1 MTSVVSIAMY
11 KKAKEGLFP
20 SYVPLYKTVRLYSE
34 DFLFE
39 EYLESDSIGDFLVK
53 FKKNNNLTLKDIS
66 NMTGFSVSHIAN
78 VIYGKKASNGFIQK
92 LKNLKYQNIKKPIE

>member
-1 MTSVVSIAMY
+1 MTSVVSIATY
-11 KKAKEGLFP
+11 KEAKERLFP
-20 SYVPLYKTVRLYSE
+20 SYVPLYKTIKLYSE

-39 EYLESDSIGDFLVK
+39 EYLESDSIGEFIVK

-78 VIYGKKASNGFIQK
+78 VIYGKNATPDFIRAFSK
-92 LKNLKYQNIKKPIE
+92 LKLVK

>member
-1 MTSVVSIAMY
+1 MTSVVSIATY
-11 KKAKEGLFP
+11 KEAKERLFP

-39 EYLESDSIGDFLVK
+39 EYLESDSIGEFLVK

-66 NMTGFSVSHIAN
+66 NMTGFSSSHIAN
-78 VIYGKKASNGFIQK
+78 VIYGKNATPDFIDKISQ
-92 LKNLKYQNIKKPIE
+92 LKNIDKIIRE

>member
-1 MTSVVSIAMY
+1 MY
-11 KKAKEGLFP
+11 KETKEKLFP
-20 SYVPLYKTVRLYSE
+20 PYVPLYKTIKLYSE

-39 EYLESDSIGDFLVK
+39 EYLESDSIGEFIVK

-78 VIYGKKASNGFIQK
+78 VIYGKNATPDFIRAISK
-92 LKNLKYQNIKKPIE
+92 LKLVK

>member
-11 KKAKEGLFP
+11 KEAKERLFP
-20 SYVPLYKTVRLYSE
+20 PYVPLYKTIKLYSE

-39 EYLESDSIGDFLVK
+39 EYLESDSIGEFIIK

-66 NMTGFSVSHIAN
+66 NITGFSASHIAN
-78 VIYGKKASNGFIQK
+78 VIYGKKATPKFYHEVNK
-92 LKNLKYQNIKKPIE
+92 LKN

>member
-11 KKAKEGLFP
+11 KETKEKLFP
-20 SYVPLYKTVRLYSE
+20 PYVPLYKTIKLYSE

-39 EYLESDSIGDFLVK
+39 EYLESDSIGEFIVK
-53 FKKNNNLTLKDIS
+53 FKNNNNLTLKDIS

-78 VIYGKKASNGFIQK
+78 VIYGKNATPDFIRAISK
-92 LKNLKYQNIKKPIE
+92 LKLVK

>member
-11 KKAKEGLFP
+11 KEAKESLFP
-20 SYVPLYKTVRLYSE
+20 PYVPLYKTVRLYSE

-39 EYLESDSIGDFLVK
+39 EYLESDSIGEFIVK

-66 NMTGFSVSHIAN
+66 TMTGFSVSHISN
-78 VIYGKKASNGFIQK
+78 VINGKNITPTFIK
-92 LKNLKYQNIKKPIE
+92 KINILKNTFY

>member
-1 MTSVVSIAMY
+1 MTSVVSIATY
-11 KKAKEGLFP
+11 KEAKERLFP
-20 SYVPLYKTVRLYSE
+20 SYVPLYRSVKLYSE

-39 EYLESDSIGDFLVK
+39 EYLESDSIGEFLVK

-78 VIYGKKASNGFIQK
+78 VIYGKNATPDFIRAISK
-92 LKNLKYQNIKKPIE
+92 LKLVK

>member
-1 MTSVVSIAMY
+1 MTSVVSIATY
-11 KKAKEGLFP
+11 KEAKERLFP

-39 EYLESDSIGDFLVK
+39 EYLESDSIGEFIVK
-53 FKKNNNLTLKDIS
+53 FKKNNNLTLNDIS

-78 VIYGKKASNGFIQK
+78 VIYGKKASSLFIQK
-92 LKNLKYQNIKKPIE
+92 IKNLNTLK

>member
-1 MTSVVSIAMY
+1 MTSVVSIATY
-11 KKAKEGLFP
+11 KEAKERLFP
-20 SYVPLYKTVRLYSE
+20 SYVPLYKTIKLYSE

-39 EYLESDSIGDFLVK
+39 NYLESDSIGEFIVK

-78 VIYGKKASNGFIQK
+78 VIYGKNATPDFIRSISK
-92 LKNLKYQNIKKPIE
+92 LKCF

>member
-1 MTSVVSIAMY
+1 MTSVVSIATY
-11 KKAKEGLFP
+11 KETKERLFP
-20 SYVPLYKTVRLYSE
+20 PYVPLYKTVRLYSE

-39 EYLESDSIGDFLVK
+39 EYLESDSISEFLIK

-78 VIYGKKASNGFIQK
+78 VIYGKLPSSKLIKSINK
-92 LKNLKYQNIKKPIE
+92 LKHS

>member
-1 MTSVVSIAMY
+1 MTSVVSIATY
-11 KKAKEGLFP
+11 KEAKERLFP
-20 SYVPLYKTVRLYSE
+20 PYVPLYKTIKLYSE

-39 EYLESDSIGDFLVK
+39 EYLESDSVGEFLIK

-78 VIYGKKASNGFIQK
+78 VIYGKNATPDFIRAISK
-92 LKNLKYQNIKKPIE
+92 LKYF

>member
-1 MTSVVSIAMY
+1 MTSVVSIATY
-11 KKAKEGLFP
+11 KEAKERLFP
-20 SYVPLYKTVRLYSE
+20 SYVPLSKTVRLYSQ

-39 EYLESDSIGDFLVK
+39 EYLDSDSVGEFLVK

-78 VIYGKKASNGFIQK
+78 VIYGKNATTDFIIAISK
-92 LKNLKYQNIKKPIE
+92 LKK